1 MSDSHI
7 HILGAGALGTL
18 YACRLSRTGR
28 PLVMLVK
35 PDRLETLAAGVYYR
49 ESEQASAKRI
59 FMSVADQV
67 APASVHHLILTT
79 KAPDAAAA
87 IAAWRPALADQANVL
102 MLQNGMGCQ
111 AEVAEYLGPQQTL
124 VVGSVTEG
132 AYLES
137 PGRVIHA
144 GVGETVLGHWS
155 GPDIRAVA
163 QWQNLLMVAGLEVS
177 NVAEIRPIL
186 WHKLAVNAA
195 INPLTALYECNN
207 GGLASPDLKPK
218 VEALNRETLALFKRL
233 GIPLPA
239 EGLQEMV
246 ERVIYAT
253 ARNQSSMLQDVKA
266 GRSTELRYITGALL
280 RAAKALKVR
289 LPHHEQVY
297 RALAKK
303 LGGVTTSQQ
312 AGATSNG

>member
-1 MSDSHI
+1 MSDSSI

-28 PLVMLVK
+28 PLTMLVR
-35 PDRLETLAAGVYYR
+35 PDRLETLAAGIYYR
-49 ESEQASAKRI
+49 EAEQASAKRI
-59 FMSVADQV
+59 FMSIADQV
-67 APASVHHLILTT
+67 APASIHHLILAT
-79 KAPDAAAA
+79 KAQDAAAA
-87 IAAWRPALADQANVL
+87 IEAWRPALADQANVL

-111 AEVAEYLGPQQTL
+111 AEVAECLSPQQTL
-124 VVGSVTEG
+124 VAGSVTEG
-132 AYLES
+132 AYLEG
-137 PGRVIHA
+137 PGHVVHA

-163 QWQNLLMVAGLEVS
+163 QWQSLLMVAGLEVS

-207 GGLASPDLKPK
+207 GGLASVDLKPK
-218 VEALNRETLALFKRL
+218 VEALNLETTALFKRL

-239 EGLQEMV
+239 GGLQEMV
-246 ERVIYAT
+246 ENVIYAT
-253 ARNQSSMLQDVKA
+253 ARNQSSMLQDVQA
-266 GRSTELRYITGALL
+266 GRPTELRYITGALL

-289 LPHHEQVY
+289 LPQHEQVY

-303 LGGVTTSQQ
+303 LSSPAASQR
-312 AGATSNG
+312 AYAAPV

>member
-1 MSDSHI
+1 MSDSSI

-35 PDRLETLAAGVYYR
+35 PDRLESLASGVYFR
-49 ESEQASAKRI
+49 ESEQASAKRV
-59 FMSVADQV
+59 FMSVADHV
-67 APASVHHLILTT
+67 APASIHHLILAT
-79 KAPDAAAA
+79 KASDAAAA
-87 IAAWRPALADQANVL
+87 IEAWRPALADQANIL
-102 MLQNGMGCQ
+102 MLQNGMGCH
-111 AEVAEYLGPQQTL
+111 AEVAERLSEHQTL
-124 VVGSVTEG
+124 VAGSVTEG
-132 AYLES
+132 AYLEK
-137 PGRVIHA
+137 PGHVVHA
-144 GVGETVLGHWS
+144 GIGETVLGHWS

-163 QWQNLLMVAGLEVS
+163 QWQNLLMVSGLEVS

-218 VEALNRETLALFKRL
+218 VEALNRETAALFKRL
-233 GIPLPA
+233 GIPLPD
-239 EGLQEMV
+239 EGIQDMV

-253 ARNQSSMLQDVKA
+253 ARNQSSMLQDIQA
-266 GRSTELRYITGALL
+266 GRPTELRYITGALL

-289 LPHHEQVY
+289 LPQHEQVY

-303 LGGVTTSQQ
+303 LSSMPSKPVSL
-312 AGATSNG
+312 